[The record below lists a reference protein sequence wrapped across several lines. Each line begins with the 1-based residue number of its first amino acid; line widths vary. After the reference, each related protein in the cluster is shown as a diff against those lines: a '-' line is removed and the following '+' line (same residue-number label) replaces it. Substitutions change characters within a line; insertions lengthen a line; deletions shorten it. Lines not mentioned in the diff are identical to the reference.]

1 MNVREELFKNRDLSY
16 RDFHSKL
23 VPNINRDLIIGV
35 RVPVMRKLARQAVK
49 ENAEFKIEYYEEK
62 QIAGLMIG
70 YKKCPLEQRLEEIKE
85 FIPYIDCWGICDTF
99 CSNLKFAEKNR
110 EAVWDFIQSY
120 LGGSEYEIRF
130 AVVMMMDYFIVDAY
144 IDDVIFIL
152 TNIKSDKYY
161 VNMAVAWALSVAFVK
176 YQDKVIPFLENK
188 LLSKTVNNM
197 TIQKISDSFR
207 VDKQIK
213 AYVKTLRQ

>member
-1 MNVREELFKNRDLSY
+1 MNVREELFKNQDLSY

-23 VPNINRDLIIGV
+23 VPNINKDLIIGV
-35 RVPVMRKLARQAVK
+35 RVPVIRKLARQAVK
-49 ENAEFKIEYYEEK
+49 ENAEFEIEYYEEK

-70 YKKCPLEQRLEEIKE
+70 YKICPLVQRLEEIKI

-99 CSNLKFAEKNR
+99 CSNLKFTEKNR
-110 EAVWDFIQSY
+110 EAVWDFIQAY
-120 LGGSEYEIRF
+120 LSGSEYEIRF
-130 AVVMMMDYFIVDAY
+130 AVVMMMDYFIVDEY
-144 IDDVIFIL
+144 IGDVISIL
-152 TNIKSDKYY
+152 SNIKSDKYY

-176 YQDKVIPFLENK
+176 YQDKVMPVIENK

-213 AYVKTLRQ
+213 AYIKTLRQ